1 MKKIGIIGCGWLGIR
16 IAKHLQNNYQIYT
29 TTTSQSK
36 YDDLITM
43 GLSPIVIKFWDYEI
57 FKEYKSWKR
66 IQELD
71 ILIITVPFSKRAS
84 INLLKNRFGNINLF
98 IDKFGKQMFL
108 MSSIGIYPQLNMEID
123 EISFSA
129 YEEYLN
135 PSILFVENMM
145 RSKYPQIN
153 ILRLGGLMGDNR
165 VFSNYETSTP
175 NQSVNHIHYEDICL
189 IIEKMI
195 EKEYSSKTYN
205 IVAPKHPTKQEIID
219 YQKQEINTKVE
230 DNEKYGRRILS
241 KKIEDELCYTFIKP
255 DPRTY

>member
-71 ILIITVPFSKRAS
+71 ILIITVPFSKRPS

-153 ILRLGGLMGDNR
+153 ILRLGGLMGANR
-165 VFSNYETSTP
+165 IFSNYETSSP
-175 NQSVNHIHYEDICL
+175 NQIVNHIHYVDICI

-195 EKEYSSKTYN
+195 EKKCLSKIYN

-219 YQKQEINTKVE
+219 YQNNFEKTTKQNNDE
-230 DNEKYGRRILS
+230 YGRKILS